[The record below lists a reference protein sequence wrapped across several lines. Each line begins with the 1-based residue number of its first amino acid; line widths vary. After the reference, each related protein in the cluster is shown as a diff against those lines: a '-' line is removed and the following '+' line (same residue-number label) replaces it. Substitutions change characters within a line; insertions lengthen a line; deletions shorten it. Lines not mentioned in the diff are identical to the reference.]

1 MKEAIDNFLYIVRFL
16 LDFDGI
22 VYEINDDFLEKNR
35 LLSSSCVEEKRIL
48 LRSSYQDDMDL
59 FFRIAYEARHIRQ
72 CHQEILSDSLAEI
85 DANAFASV
93 CMQQIYGLVPLFTNL
108 PRKSVSEIRS
118 REKLLLAELDQRLK
132 ILKKRK
138 LIP

>member
-1 MKEAIDNFLYIVRFL
+1 MKEAIDNFLYIIHFL

-22 VYEINDDFLEKNR
+22 VYEINDDFLAKNR
-35 LLSSSCVEEKRIL
+35 LLSASCVEEKRIL

-59 FFRIAYEARHIRQ
+59 FFRIAYEARYISQH
-72 CHQEILSDSLAEI
+72 HQGSFSDSLAEM

-93 CMQQIYGLVPLFTNL
+93 CMQQIHGLVPLFTDL
-108 PRKSVSEIRS
+108 PRKSVSEIRN
-118 REKLLLAELDQRLK
+118 REKLLSAELDQRFK
-132 ILKKRK
+132 ILKRSK

>member
-1 MKEAIDNFLYIVRFL
+1 MKESIDNFLYIVHFL
-16 LDFDGI
+16 LDFEGI

-48 LRSSYQDDMDL
+48 LRSSYQNDMDL
-59 FFRIAYEARHIRQ
+59 FFRIAYEARHIQQ
-72 CHQEILSDSLAEI
+72 CHQGIFSDSLAEI

-108 PRKSVSEIRS
+108 PRKSVSEIRN
-118 REKLLLAELDQRLK
+118 REKLLFAELDRRFE
-132 ILKKRK
+132 ILKRSR